1 MKKRT
6 TYLLLKIII
15 STLLISS
22 TSLKAEFEQ
31 PLSYQLIGQSEL
43 KTLWFN
49 IYTAQLWG
57 PPAKTS
63 LDTNDNSHLQAPL
76 LLQLSY
82 QRNISRKK
90 LLVYTKKQLKDH
102 VDNQKLAIWIQAL
115 NGFLPNISKG
125 EQLAFHQIN
134 QNLGRFY
141 YQDKFIGEI
150 NDDMF
155 AQLFIDIW
163 LADNSQ
169 YPRQAR
175 QLTGREPLGEQM

>member
-31 PLSYQLIGQSEL
+31 PLNYQLIGHSEL

-49 IYTAQLWG
+49 IYTARLWG
-57 PPAKTS
+57 PAKTT
-63 LDTNDNSHLQAPL
+63 LDTNDHSHLQAPL
-76 LLQLSY
+76 LLQLRY

-90 LLVYTKKQLKDH
+90 LLSYTKKQLKSH
-102 VDNQKLAIWIQAL
+102 VDNLKLTLWIQTL
-115 NGFLPNISKG
+115 NSFLPNITKG

-163 LADNSQ
+163 LTDNSQ
-169 YPRQAR
+169 YPQQAR
-175 QLTGREPLGEQM
+175 QLTGRAPLGEQM